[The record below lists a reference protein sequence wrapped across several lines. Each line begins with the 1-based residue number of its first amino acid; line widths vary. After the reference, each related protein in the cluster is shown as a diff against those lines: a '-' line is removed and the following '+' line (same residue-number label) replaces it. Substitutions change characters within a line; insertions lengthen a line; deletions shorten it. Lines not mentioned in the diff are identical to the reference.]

1 MPREFP
7 RSRRLE
13 EAVQRVLGEALSGKV
28 RDPRL
33 HGVIVTDVRVSR
45 DLSVATVYFTMLSGT
60 PTGPDIGEA
69 FCSAAGF
76 LRSMLAREL
85 RVRRVPELRFRPDEA
100 LEKGRS
106 LETLIERVAGDSGP
120 PEPRNGVGREVSE

>member
-13 EAVQRVLGEALSGKV
+13 EAVQRVFGEVLSGKV

-45 DLSVATVYFTMLSGT
+45 DLSVATIYYAKLSGT
-60 PTGPDIGEA
+60 PAAPDIGEA
-69 FCSAAGF
+69 FHSAAGF
-76 LRSMLAREL
+76 LRSTLAREL
-85 RVRRVPELRFRPDEA
+85 RVRRVPELRFRPDDT
-100 LEKGRS
+100 LERGRS
-106 LETLIERVAGDSGP
+106 VEALIERAVGDADVPGRRNRAG
-120 PEPRNGVGREVSE
+120 PEVPE